1 MTELETM
8 IEDFTKYRHAK
19 AADCIPQW
27 QLLDGE
33 AERVADEDC
42 GPDWVPK
49 DAYVSKEW
57 LELEN
62 TYLWP
67 HAWQVVCR
75 EHDIPQVGD
84 YFEYEILDE
93 TILVIRTAADTI
105 KGYYNVCQHRGR
117 KLRTGCGNSERL
129 QCGYHGWCWDLDG
142 HVLEVLDPQ
151 DFQSDLIAQDTLA
164 LPPVRVETWGGFV
177 FINMDLDAP
186 PLRTVIAPVPSR
198 LDHHAYERL
207 RYTAWKRIE
216 LPFNWKLG
224 VESTLE
230 IYHNFRT
237 HPQSAYY
244 LDDTRIG
251 LYERWSNGTAQLNER
266 PDWLQNLARPS
277 ARLGIDPDAKE
288 ILWAMLNDFISTGLL
303 SEDEMQM
310 VDTLKEMELPE
321 GEEGREFIRT
331 MLLMHRRGQLSA
343 LGVDATAYTD
353 DDVITPNGLL
363 LFPNL
368 AAILQLGTGFCL
380 RFLPHRDDPGRCIMD
395 YWNLQFVADDAESG
409 PVTMEIVDDLSPET
423 WGLILSQD
431 LANLVAVGRGVHS
444 RGFTG
449 QRLGYQEN
457 NIKFYNRKIAEIL
470 GWNGADRRPVY

>member
-1 MTELETM
+1 MGSQT
-8 IEDFTKYRHAK
+8 DFTRYRREK
-19 AADCIPQW
+19 TDQCVKEW
-27 QLLDGE
+27 STLDGD
-33 AERVADEDC
+33 ARRVTDDEC
-42 GPDWVPK
+42 GTDWVPK
-49 DAYVSKEW
+49 DAYVSRQW
-57 LELEN
+57 LELEKIH
-62 TYLWP
+62 LWP
-67 HAWQVVCR
+67 HVWQVVCR
-75 EHDIPQVGD
+75 EHDIADVGD

-93 TILVIRTAADTI
+93 TILVVRTAASTI
-105 KGYYNVCQHRGR
+105 KGFYNVCQHRGR
-117 KLRTGCGNSERL
+117 KLRTGCGHAERL

-142 HVLEVLDPQ
+142 QILDVLDPQ
-151 DFQSDLIAQDTLA
+151 DFRADLIAPDELA
-164 LPPVRVETWGGFV
+164 LGQVRVETWGGFV

-186 PLRTVIAPVPSR
+186 PLRDVIAPVPGR
-198 LDHHAYERL
+198 LDHHEYERL
-207 RYTAWKRIE
+207 RYTSWKRIS

-237 HPQSAYY
+237 HPQSSYY

-251 LYERWSNGTAQLNER
+251 IYERWANGTEWLNQR

-288 ILWAMLNDFISTGLL
+288 ILWAMLNDFVSTGLL

-310 VDTLKEMELPE
+310 VDVLKEMDLPS

-331 MLLMHRRGQLSA
+331 LLLMHRRTQLSA
-343 LGVDATAYTD
+343 LGVDATTYTD
-353 DDVITPNGLL
+353 DDVVTPNGLL

-380 RFLPHRDDPGRCIMD
+380 RFLPDRDDPCRCTMD
-395 YWNLQFVADDAESG
+395 HWNLQFLPPDEEPKAVE
-409 PVTMEIVDDLSPET
+409 MEEVDDLSAET
-423 WGLILSQD
+423 WGLILAQD
-431 LANLVAVGRGVHS
+431 LANLVAVGRGVRS
-444 RGFTG
+444 RGFVG

-470 GWNGADRRPVY
+470 GWNGVDQRSVY